1 MKKHRKYPSLISPII
16 PPPNFSRWRNGR
28 PERYPQAHLW
38 RQIWPSS
45 PLERLFEQLLCGCLW
60 YIWGDTIC
68 SGCYVYCIGCF
79 SSRLSRKVPSSVFPN
94 WKCFKSFAILHAH
107 RKQSRKTAIE
117 CKWYPQQK
125 AFYLECL
132 RPISRKPKVSFG
144 GLVMVMMVMMK
155 IRTLIDIILLQIGP
169 GDGYTLKAEGF
180 REELSTVIS
189 PINARFPYTHALEG
203 HNGIPFS
210 TW

>member
-1 MKKHRKYPSLISPII
+1 MTMTMPMPMDIFPSFLFQSCKPWSGSNWVNFCLCKKMMKKHRNYPSLISPII

-94 WKCFKSFAILHAH
+94 WKCFKSFAILHVH

-117 CKWYPQQK
+117 CK
-125 AFYLECL
+125 
-132 RPISRKPKVSFG
+132 
-144 GLVMVMMVMMK
+144 
-155 IRTLIDIILLQIGP
+155 
-169 GDGYTLKAEGF
+169 
-180 REELSTVIS
+180 
-189 PINARFPYTHALEG
+189 
-203 HNGIPFS
+203 
-210 TW
+210 